1 VDIFMYSRGLI
12 MHGKRKILCI
22 SLLGFLP
29 VFCMV
34 MLGCPEDGGEA
45 SDIPPPSPPVRVF
58 SVTHDPASRS
68 YAPGGVIRPLTV
80 ELLEPGAYEYQWYRN
95 AAFSPP
101 VDSNITLP
109 PLNDAGWTPVQGATK
124 NTYTPADSGAGDYYY
139 YVQVKKSNQTVNSR
153 PALIRI
159 SDEQP
164 SAGTVFAINDTK
176 YNYVRGIG
184 GTGAFMFRQEADA
197 TPDATV
203 EYIDKF
209 MGDDGVGSNILR
221 IMVQDDYENY
231 ITGTIQGRNRDMH
244 PHDPANNYFAVI
256 KRVNQYGGY
265 VLASPW
271 TAPASM
277 KLNNSLYGGT
287 NSGLRTQ
294 AAMRTNYANHLR
306 GYLNWLND
314 NGAPIYAISLLHE
327 PDYAESAA
335 YEAMSLSATLTR
347 SFWTAVGHFTT
358 WRVESAEEDIIPG
371 FGGGKPTHHVLT
383 MNGESRGAGS
393 TAVSDYNDPVINDAE
408 ANLYVE
414 LFGVHKND
422 TSSAGRRYDKLV
434 GPTDTATRLGPAWA
448 DRPDLGFTSDTPE
461 LFVQG
466 KREIWMTEHG
476 FHGDDPSVPDTTLNT
491 WAQVFP
497 VMNSVDDS
505 LRIKDESAFIYWNS
519 QASSG
524 MVSSIAEGGWK
535 RGDITLRGRAY
546 AHYARF
552 VKETWRLGLTRTLP
566 TSGFSFNPYLP
577 TNFVNFS
584 VKGSAYLDAHAG
596 KFISV
601 VLFTP
606 SNASGE
612 NAVNVGPVRIDL
624 PEGFTARTAYAL
636 KSFGGGEGEY
646 WLDELVILSADG
658 KSAFITLPASTVISI
673 KFMLEG

>member
-1 VDIFMYSRGLI
+1 MGVFLLVGGLF

-29 VFCMV
+29 VFCIV
-34 MLGCPEDGGEA
+34 MLGCPDGGGEA
-45 SDIPPPSPPVRVF
+45 SDIPPPPPPPRVF
-58 SVTHDPASRS
+58 SITHDPASRS

-80 ELLEPGAYEYQWYRN
+80 ELLEPGVYGYQWYRN
-95 AAFSPP
+95 AAFSPTGEP
-101 VDSNITLP
+101 PNLTLP
-109 PLNDAGWTPVQGATK
+109 PVNDAGWTPIQGATS
-124 NTYTPADSGAGDYYY
+124 NTYTPVDSQPGDYYY
-139 YVQVKKSNQTVNSR
+139 YVQVKNSNQTVNSR

-159 SDEQP
+159 SGEQP
-164 SAGTVFAINDTK
+164 SADTVFTLNDTK

-184 GTGAFMFRQEADA
+184 GTGAFVFRQGADS

-209 MGDDGVGSNILR
+209 MGDDGVGANILR

-231 ITGTIQGRNRDMH
+231 ITGSIQGRNRDMH

-271 TAPASM
+271 TAPAAM
-277 KLNNSLYGGT
+277 KSNNSLFGGT
-287 NSGLRTQ
+287 GSGLLTLSSARV
-294 AAMRTNYANHLR
+294 NYANHLR
-306 GYLNWLND
+306 GYLKWLND

-335 YEAMSLSATLTR
+335 YEAMALTAAWTR
-347 SFWTAVGHFTT
+347 NFWIAAKHFTT
-358 WRVESAEEDIIPG
+358 WRVASGEEDIIPG

-383 MNGESRGAGS
+383 MNGESRGANS
-393 TAVSDYNDPVINDAE
+393 TSVTDYNDPVIENEE

-422 TSSAGRRYDKLV
+422 TSSAGRRYETLV
-434 GPTDTATRLGPAWA
+434 GPRDTAWA
-448 DRPDLGFTSDTPE
+448 DRPGLDFTSDTPE
-461 LFVQG
+461 LFIQG
-466 KREIWMTEHG
+466 KREVWMTEHG
-476 FHGDDPSVPDTTLNT
+476 FHGDDPSVPDPSLYT

-519 QASSG
+519 QTSSG
-524 MVSSIAEGGWK
+524 MVSSIDEGGWK
-535 RGDITLRGRAY
+535 RGDITPRGRAY

-552 VKETWRLGLTRTLP
+552 VKETWRLGITRTVAP
-566 TSGFSFNPYLP
+566 DFFFSFNPPLP
-577 TNFVNFS
+577 TNFENFS
-584 VKGSAYLDAHAG
+584 VKGSAYLDAHEG

-601 VLFTP
+601 VIFTP
-606 SNASGE
+606 SNPSGE
-612 NAVNVGPVRIDL
+612 NAVNVGSVRIDL

-636 KSFGGGEGEY
+636 KSFGVGEGEY
-646 WLDELVILSADG
+646 WLDEAVILSADG

-673 KFMLEG
+673 KFMLEV